1 MKKIHIKENQEAV
14 VNEDAKITDLNSFN
28 TNIDNTENESEDEET
43 EVMETLEALVDSV
56 MEAASEVREFI
67 QANSGTLSEEKEEYM
82 KHIDGKMNYILSELF

>member
-1 MKKIHIKENQEAV
+1 MKKIHIKENQEAI
-14 VNEDAKITDLNSFN
+14 VNEDAKIIDLNSFN
-28 TNIDNTENESEDEET
+28 TNIDNTEDEET

-82 KHIDGKMNYILSELF
+82 KHVDGKMSYILSELF

>member
-14 VNEDAKITDLNSFN
+14 VNEDAKIIDLNSFN
-28 TNIDNTENESEDEET
+28 TNIDNTEDEET

-82 KHIDGKMNYILSELF
+82 KHVDGKMSYILSELF